1 MKLADRINLLV
12 ELGKEMSLSHCKKIQ
27 LATLQ
32 AHQENQWFTPQ
43 NSHKSIQAICN
54 QFLQKNLLENWI
66 KNYNIEGVEAKNIGL
81 VLAGNIPLVGFHD
94 LLCTFISGHKSTI
107 KPSSKDKVLIE
118 AVIGIL
124 NDIEPKTKPQFE
136 IVDKLADFDA
146 VIATGSNNT
155 ALHFE
160 YYFREYPKIIRK
172 NRTSVAILAANE
184 SSEELKSL
192 AADVFDYFGL
202 GCRNVSKIYVPDGYD
217 LDQIFEAFYI
227 YRHVIDHNK
236 YKNNYDYNN
245 AIFLLGQSK
254 FLTNDF
260 IILKEDESLHSRIA
274 SLHYEYYTDLQNVKR
289 QIVNL
294 KENIQCVSTNLALTV
309 IQTVPLGNCQNPGL
323 SDYADSVDTMN
334 FLTNLN

>member
-1 MKLADRINLLV
+1 MKIADRINLLV
-12 ELGKEMSLSHCKKIQ
+12 ELGKELNSSSNERLKQ
-27 LATLQ
+27 ATLK
-32 AHQENQWFTPQ
+32 AHLENQWFTPK
-43 NSHKSIQAICN
+43 NTRKAIKAICD
-54 QFLQKNLLENWI
+54 QFLQRNLLENWI
-66 KNYNIEGVEAKNIGL
+66 KYYHIDGVKAKNIGL

-94 LLCTFISGHKSTI
+94 LLSTFITGHKSII
-107 KPSSKDKVLIE
+107 KPSSKGKVLIE
-118 AVIGIL
+118 AVINIL
-124 NDIEPKTKPQFE
+124 SDIEPKTKTQFE

-172 NRTSVAILAANE
+172 NRTSVAILDGNE

-192 AADVFDYFGL
+192 ATDVFAYFGL
-202 GCRNVSKIYVPDGYD
+202 GCRNVSKIYVPDGYNPD
-217 LDQIFEAFYI
+217 HIFEAFYE
-227 YRHVIDHNK
+227 YEHVIDHNK

-245 AIFLLGQSK
+245 AIFLLGQHK

-274 SLHYEYYTDLQNVKR
+274 SLHYEYYTDLENVKT

-294 KENIQCVSTNLALTV
+294 KENIQCVSTNV
-309 IQTVPLGNCQNPGL
+309 EMGEMETVPLGKCQNPGL
-323 SDYADSVDTMN
+323 WDYADGVDTMN
-334 FLTNLN
+334 FLTHLN